1 MPRNTLR
8 PRKPRTGAVE
18 LTLMRP
24 AAGRPEPPTDL
35 DPDEAQIW
43 VDVIDSLPSHWI
55 DPAGQLLLRGIVAQ
69 AAIARRQEARL
80 RRLQAGS
87 NDDADADG
95 LAIAQPPAS
104 SRTPPSRPRASP
116 RSRALSITKRLYRA
130 RGCPGSKSCRC
141 CPSWRIVQCSLAL

>member
-8 PRKPRTGAVE
+8 PRKPRIGSVE
-18 LTLMRP
+18 LTPMLP
-24 AAGRPEPPTDL
+24 AAGRPEPPADL

-95 LAIAQPPAS
+95 LAIAHAQVMKAVA
-104 SRTPPSRPRASP
+104 RLLADLRATP
-116 RSRALSITKRLYRA
+116 RSRLTSRAAGFDFTNATAERPWEIRA
-130 RGCPGSKSCRC
+130 RNRLS
-141 CPSWRIVQCSLAL
+141 